1 MEDSQ
6 FETLSI
12 LINFFSLAT
21 SVSIAV
27 LLYFASKKIDTQNYT
42 HSIKNAWIALDTAV
56 LSNEQL
62 LVEAD
67 YLLHPEK
74 KDEPIEVKRR
84 RWVCYLYL
92 NTIST
97 VYNGIKHKLIEDPKA
112 ANASIVKS
120 LEGLTQHPEF
130 MEMSEYFYEDELKD
144 LCRKLHA
151 KNQINYK

>member
-1 MEDSQ
+1 MEHSQ
-6 FETLSI
+6 FEILSI

-27 LLYFASKKIDTQNYT
+27 LLYFTSKKIDTQNYT

-112 ANASIVKS
+112 ANAIPI
-120 LEGLTQHPEF
+120 H
-130 MEMSEYFYEDELKD
+130 
-144 LCRKLHA
+144 
-151 KNQINYK
+151 N